1 VEVTTSTNRTIF
13 ARMAAGLLATAAAM
27 GLALASVPAAHAS
40 ESKILVEVSGTRI
53 MRISGTSIGDNAVA
67 TGGSSSGSGTQ
78 ILVSSA
84 VNQLT
89 AGLGCIQVGA
99 AVKCDNVSRIKFIGG
114 AGDDTFRNDSGLPV
128 QLEGGPGRDRLSGGP
143 ANDAIIGGAD
153 SDFAFGGPGT
163 DTCSQSENESGCEL

>member
-1 VEVTTSTNRTIF
+1 MIFGWITSCSGSSALFIGPVSACRPSC
-13 ARMAAGLLATAAAM
+13 GY
-27 GLALASVPAAHAS
+27 LASLIVTRKAS
-40 ESKILVEVSGTRI
+40 
-53 MRISGTSIGDNAVA
+53 
-67 TGGSSSGSGTQ
+67 
-78 ILVSSA
+78 
-84 VNQLT
+84 LT